1 MRITVSMTL
10 TSQLLQTSE
19 GWYRTR
25 DGKKLVEMDEPYN
38 LLKTK
43 SFTNNR

>member
-1 MRITVSMTL
+1 MTL
-10 TSQLLQTSE
+10 TSQMLQSNE

-25 DGKKLVEMDEPYN
+25 DGKKLVQMEEPYN

-43 SFTNNR
+43 SFSNNR